1 MNVDD
6 YAQGWATTI
15 IDGLNRPFPWGS
27 AHQSQGPDDVDVTPW
42 RLHPCFHG
50 CLDWHS
56 SAHMQWSALTLL
68 EHANQSIDCAT
79 IDELVG
85 LLNARLTNEN
95 AQMEAEYLRLHRGYE
110 RPYGWGWAALLS
122 AKCSALATMTSN
134 SPEWASATRIF
145 GRQIFDNL
153 LAWLPTMTFPV
164 RTGTHD
170 NTAFGIGLCLDA
182 AQSLGRSDVVDAI
195 VEHSH
200 LFLDADTDYPSSW
213 EPSGNDFLSAALSEA
228 HLMARV
234 YRAEGRSGEFG
245 TWLHAFLPHLGQ
257 ADDNL
262 LDVAEVT
269 DGTDGKLAHL
279 YGLSLSRAWQLR
291 VLTPWLDDDARRRIE
306 VATDRQ
312 ISEVASQITDGDF
325 MSTHWLVSFALQAVL
340 AKP

>member
-1 MNVDD
+1 
-6 YAQGWATTI
+6 
-15 IDGLNRPFPWGS
+15 
-27 AHQSQGPDDVDVTPW
+27 
-42 RLHPCFHG
+42 
-50 CLDWHS
+50 
-56 SAHMQWSALTLL
+56 
-68 EHANQSIDCAT
+68 
-79 IDELVG
+79 
-85 LLNARLTNEN
+85 
-95 AQMEAEYLRLHRGYE
+95 
-110 RPYGWGWAALLS
+110 
-122 AKCSALATMTSN
+122 
-134 SPEWASATRIF
+134 
-145 GRQIFDNL
+145 
-153 LAWLPTMTFPV
+153 MTFPV

-182 AQSLGRSDVVDAI
+182 AQALGRSDVVDAI
-195 VEHSH
+195 VKHSH
-200 LFLDADTDYPSSW
+200 RFFDADTDYPSSW

-340 AKP
+340 AKL